1 MNRETILKRTLVM
14 FCLWLSSAAALAVS
28 EGRYQAIPIDPGEGY
43 GAEKALILD
52 TVSGH
57 LWIWVE
63 SPTVDDDAGGRFL
76 IYQGQLVPGKKMGEI
91 IEKQEWPAKP
101 AKDTPPALKTDAL
114 PAPKLKSR

>member
-1 MNRETILKRTLVM
+1 MLKRIVVTV
-14 FCLWLSSAAALAVS
+14 CLWFVSAVVMAGS

-57 LWIWVE
+57 LWIWIE

-76 IYQGQLVPGKKMGEI
+76 IYQGQLVPGKKMGDI

-114 PAPKLKSR
+114 PMPKLKSR

>member
-1 MNRETILKRTLVM
+1 MMLKRMLVAAG
-14 FCLWLSSAAALAVS
+14 LLLLSGTALAVS
-28 EGRYQAIPIDPGEGY
+28 EGRYQAVPIDPGEGY

-57 LWIWVE
+57 LWIWIE
-63 SPTVDDDAGGRFL
+63 SPTVDDDPGGRFL
-76 IYQGQLVPGKKMGEI
+76 IYQGQLVPGKQMGDI

-114 PAPKLKSR
+114 PNPRLKSH

>member
-1 MNRETILKRTLVM
+1 MLKRILFM
-14 FCLWLSSAAALAVS
+14 LCLLCGSGVALAGS

-57 LWIWVE
+57 LWIWIE
-63 SPTVDDDAGGRFL
+63 SPTVDDDPGGRFL
-76 IYQGQLVPGKKMGEI
+76 IYQGQLVPGRKMGDI

-101 AKDTPPALKTDAL
+101 ARDTPPALKSDAL
-114 PAPKLKSR
+114 PEPKRKSR

>member
-1 MNRETILKRTLVM
+1 MLKRIVLSA
-14 FCLWLSSAAALAVS
+14 CLWFASAAALAVS

-57 LWIWVE
+57 LWIWIE
-63 SPTVDDDAGGRFL
+63 SPTVDDDPGGRFL
-76 IYQGQLVPGKKMGEI
+76 IYQGQLVPGKQMGDI

-114 PAPKLKSR
+114 PTPKLKGR

>member
-1 MNRETILKRTLVM
+1 MLKKILL
-14 FCLWLSSAAALAVS
+14 AAVLLCGAANVLAGA

-52 TVSGH
+52 SVSGH
-57 LWIWVE
+57 LWIWIE
-63 SPTVDDDAGGRFL
+63 SPTVDDDPGGRFL
-76 IYQGQLVPGKKMGEI
+76 IYQGQLVPGRKMGDI

-114 PAPKLKSR
+114 PAPRQKAR